1 MRLLLLPFYFS
12 SSELLDDVQAFLPR
26 VYKLKVQR
34 VDPWFDPQDCFSS
47 QRGQYDAL
55 GLLRKLID
63 GKPKD
68 ADRVLALTSVDL
80 FISVLTYVFGEAQ
93 LDGPT
98 GIVSTR
104 RLDPQ
109 AYGLPADPARLR
121 QRLLTEAVHEL
132 GHNFG
137 LAHCKTPGCA
147 MHGATYVEEI
157 DLKKPALCSLCKNMY
172 QQYMQH
178 YGA

>member
-1 MRLLLLPFYFS
+1 MRLLLLPFYFPS
-12 SSELLDDVQAFLPR
+12 SQLVDELRDFLPR
-26 VYKLKVQR
+26 VYKLQVQL
-34 VDPWFDPQDCFSS
+34 VSPWFDPQDCFNS

-55 GLLRKLID
+55 CLLRKLIA
-63 GKPKD
+63 GRPPS
-68 ADRVLALTSVDL
+68 AQRVLAITGVDL

-104 RLDPQ
+104 RLNPQ
-109 AYGLPADPARLR
+109 AYGLPKDPQRFR

-132 GHNFG
+132 GHTFG
-137 LAHCKTPGCA
+137 LAHCKTAGCA

-157 DLKKPALCSLCKNMY
+157 DLKKPQLCASCRG
-172 QQYMQH
+172 QYLA
-178 YGA
+178 YLER